1 MRNLNRFW
9 KNASV
14 VFFVLGAAQTA
25 YAARVVPSGE
35 CVGIKLYT
43 DGLVVCDTAQVKA
56 RDGTLFDIAKGC
68 DIRKGDIITAVNGKD
83 AAGNDSITKA
93 LEKDPGHI
101 TLTVERDGQEHEI
114 SVTPADTEDGP
125 KLGLWLRDSTAGMGT
140 ITCYV
145 GDSFAALGHGICDV
159 DTGNIM
165 PAGHG
170 IIQDASSFS
179 VIKGKNGEPGAIKGE
194 IGGEVL
200 GKITENRDNG
210 LFGKAKPPEA
220 AKAVETA
227 AADEVMTGA
236 ATILADVDGEGV
248 REYSIDIERI
258 FDASDGRDMVVRVT
272 DPALIEKTGGIVQGM
287 SGAPILQDGRLA
299 GAVTHVFVNDP
310 LSGYAIL
317 ADNLLKDM

>member
-1 MRNLNRFW
+1 MNRFW

-14 VFFVLGAAQTA
+14 VFFVLCAAQTA
-25 YAARVVPSGE
+25 YAAEVVPSGE

-68 DIRKGDIITAVNGKD
+68 DIRKGDIITGVNGSS
-83 AAGNDSITKA
+83 AAGNDSITRA
-93 LEKDPGHI
+93 LLKDPAHI
-101 TLTVERDGQEHEI
+101 TLTVERGGEEHEV
-114 SVTPADTEDGP
+114 SVTPADTADGP

-145 GDSFAALGHGICDV
+145 GDRFAALGHGICDV

-170 IIQDASSFS
+170 IIQSASSFS
-179 VIKGKNGEPGAIKGE
+179 VIKGKNGEPGAIRGE

-200 GKITENRDNG
+200 GRICENRENG
-210 LFGKAKPPEA
+210 LFGRAEPPDG

-227 AADEVMTGA
+227 PLDEVRTGA
-236 ATILADVDGEGV
+236 AVILADVDGEGV
-248 REYSIDIERI
+248 REYSIDIERV
-258 FDASDGRDMVVRVT
+258 SDEPGCRDMVVRVT
-272 DPALIEKTGGIVQGM
+272 DPELIEKTGGIVQGM

-310 LSGYAIL
+310 RSGYAIS
-317 ADNLLKDM
+317 ADDLLKDM

>member
-1 MRNLNRFW
+1 MNRFW
-9 KNASV
+9 KNASI

-25 YAARVVPSGE
+25 YAAQVVPSGE

-56 RDGTLFDIAKGC
+56 RDGALFDIAKGC
-68 DIRKGDIITAVNGKD
+68 DIRKGDVITGVNGAD
-83 AAGNDSITKA
+83 AEGNESITRA
-93 LEKDPGHI
+93 LEEDPAHI
-101 TLTVERDGQEHEI
+101 TLTVERGGEEHEV

-145 GDSFAALGHGICDV
+145 DDRFAALGHGICDV

-170 IIQDASSFS
+170 IIQNASSFS
-179 VIKGKNGEPGAIKGE
+179 VTKGKNGELGAIRGE

-200 GKITENRDNG
+200 GRISENRDNG
-210 LFGKAKPPEA
+210 LFGRAKPPEGA
-220 AKAVETA
+220 EAVGTA
-227 AADEVMTGA
+227 PLDEVKTGA
-236 ATILADVDGEGV
+236 ATILADVDGGGV
-248 REYSIDIERI
+248 REYSINIERAA
-258 FDASDGRDMVVRVT
+258 DSPDGRDMVVRVT
-272 DPALIEKTGGIVQGM
+272 NPALIEKTGGIVQGM

-310 LSGYAIL
+310 LSGYAIS
-317 ADNLLKDM
+317 ADKLLKDM